1 MIANIKDLREAL
13 ESSRNAAQVA
23 RQFNL
28 PLHQVYH
35 FAKTRKISLRPQG
48 RPQKYTYNKT
58 DLMRAIRRAMNQ
70 RGGLLKLSIRKG
82 IPYHV
87 ITNMV
92 KKMKEPA

>member
-1 MIANIKDLREAL
+1 MIANIKDVREAL
-13 ESSRNAAQVA
+13 ETTRNAALVA

-28 PLHQVYH
+28 SLHQIYH
-35 FAKTRKISLRPQG
+35 FAKTRKINLRPQG
-48 RPQKYTYNKT
+48 RPQKYDYNKNN
-58 DLMRAIRRAMNQ
+58 LMRSIRRAMNQ
-70 RGGLLKLSIRKG
+70 RGGLRRLSIRKG

>member
-1 MIANIKDLREAL
+1 MIHNIKDLRQAL
-13 ESSRNAAQVA
+13 ETTRNAALVA

-28 PLHQVYH
+28 ALHQVYH

-48 RPQKYTYNKT
+48 RPQKYDYNKNN
-58 DLMRAIRRAMNQ
+58 LIRSIRRAMSQ
-70 RGGLLKLSIRKG
+70 RGGLLRLSVRKG

-92 KKMKEPA
+92 KKLKEPA